1 MHLNAGNDDMYDL
14 TLQIY
19 TGGKWHDA
27 MVLSFDSPEKG
38 FESRCSFG
46 YEQAYLFENHEDI
59 GTPFAAA
66 VSARFPLEWDGR
78 RSNTP
83 AFVHD
88 IAPAGA
94 AKRFLLARIGRDKPA
109 DISVDLYLLA
119 RSTPAPIGNM
129 RVKESAEAVEQHEP
143 IGFKRQEVI
152 SRDNRFLEY
161 AYEQGAAIGGATGAG
176 GEAPK
181 LLLTQGKDG
190 NLYPDAVLDDA
201 DVTQHWFVKFSRNKG
216 TRNDQDILR
225 SEYHYHKALQT
236 LGIETVAAQG
246 LALEEATKP
255 SLWMQRFDRQVTL
268 QGIERFAVESIYS
281 LAQITTPG
289 SPMNHME
296 VIRLLAELWRDAGQ
310 VDQIPDLVA
319 DYLRRDL
326 LNKILGNSDNHG
338 RNTAIIRDTT
348 SFRLAPIY
356 DLAPMVMDDEGVTR
370 TTKWPKEL
378 ERAGDVNWRGVCQ
391 TLADIADP
399 NDPLA
404 ALSDW
409 SVSFERLRED
419 AKRLMALPDILAD
432 GGLPDVTMNHPR
444 IALKNLEQRLKE
456 WELK

>member
-1 MHLNAGNDDMYDL
+1 MYNL

-19 TGGKWHDA
+19 TSGNWHDA
-27 MVLSFDSPEKG
+27 MTLSFDNPEQG
-38 FESRCSFG
+38 FENRCSFG
-46 YEQAYLFENHEDI
+46 YEQAYLFENHEGI
-59 GTPFAAA
+59 GSPFAAA

-83 AFVHD
+83 AFVYD

-94 AKRFLLARIGRDKPA
+94 AKRFLLAHMGRDKPA

-129 RVKESAEAVEQHEP
+129 RIKESVEAVDQREP
-143 IGFKRQEVI
+143 IGFRRQDVI

-181 LLLTQGKDG
+181 LLLAESKDA
-190 NLYPDAVLDDA
+190 NFYPDAVLDDA
-201 DVTQHWFVKFSRNKG
+201 DVIQHWFVKFSRNKG

-225 SEYHYHKALQT
+225 SEYHYYKALQT

-255 SLWMQRFDRQVTL
+255 SVWMHRFDRQVTP
-268 QGIERFAVESIYS
+268 QGVERFAVESIYS

-289 SPMNHME
+289 SAMDHIE
-296 VIRLLAELWRDAGQ
+296 VIRMLAGLWRDAGQ
-310 VDQIPDLVA
+310 GDQIPDLVA
-319 DYLRRDL
+319 EYLRRDL

-338 RNTAIIRDTT
+338 RNTAIIRDTA

-370 TTKWPKEL
+370 TTKWPKAL

-391 TLADIADP
+391 ALADLADP
-399 NDPLA
+399 NEPLA

-409 SVSFERLRED
+409 SGCFERLRED
-419 AKRLMALPDILAD
+419 AKHLMALPDILTD
-432 GGLPDVTMNHPR
+432 SGLPDVTMNHPR
-444 IALKNLEQRLKE
+444 IALKNLQQRLKE
-456 WELK
+456 WGLT

>member
-1 MHLNAGNDDMYDL
+1 MYNL
-14 TLQIY
+14 TLQIFI
-19 TGGKWHDA
+19 TGKWHDA
-27 MVLSFDSPEKG
+27 MDLSFDSPEKG

-46 YEQAYLFENHEDI
+46 YETPYLVENIEDV
-59 GTPFAAA
+59 GAPFAKA
-66 VSARFPLEWDGR
+66 VSARFPLEWEGQ
-78 RSNTP
+78 RSNAP
-83 AFVHD
+83 AFLHD

-94 AKRFLLARIGRDKPA
+94 AKKFLLTHIGRDIPA
-109 DISVDLYLLA
+109 DVSADLYLLA

-129 RVKESAEAVEQHEP
+129 RIKESAEAVDQREP
-143 IGFKRQEVI
+143 IGFKRQDVI

-181 LLLTQGKDG
+181 LLLVQGKDG

-201 DVTQHWFVKFSRNKG
+201 DAAQHWFVKFSRNKG
-216 TRNDQDILR
+216 NRNDQDILR
-225 SEYHYHKALQT
+225 SEYHYYKALQK
-236 LGIETVAAQG
+236 LGIETVAEQG

-255 SLWMQRFDRQVTL
+255 SLWMQRFDRQVTPL
-268 QGIERFAVESIYS
+268 GVERFAVESIYS
-281 LAQITTPG
+281 LAQVTTPG
-289 SPMNHME
+289 SPMDHME
-296 VIRLLAELWRDAGQ
+296 VIRLLARLWREAGQ
-310 VDQIPDLVA
+310 ADQIPNLVA

-338 RNTAIIRDTT
+338 RNTAIIRDTA

-378 ERAGDVNWRGVCQ
+378 ERAGDVDWRGVCRA
-391 TLADIADP
+391 LADIADP

-404 ALSDW
+404 ALSDAPN
-409 SVSFERLRED
+409 SFDRLRED
-419 AKRLMALPDILAD
+419 AKRLAALPDILTAS
-432 GGLPDVTMNHPR
+432 GLPDATMNHPR

-456 WELK
+456 WDLK

>member
-1 MHLNAGNDDMYDL
+1 MYDL
-14 TLQIY
+14 TLQIFI
-19 TGGKWHDA
+19 TGKWHDA

-38 FESRCSFG
+38 FESRCNFG
-46 YEQAYLFENHEDI
+46 YATPYLIENIEDI
-59 GTPFAAA
+59 GAPFAKA
-66 VSARFPLEWDGR
+66 VSARFPLEWEGK
-78 RSNTP
+78 RSSAP
-83 AFVHD
+83 AFLHD
-88 IAPAGA
+88 IAPSGA

-109 DISVDLYLLA
+109 DISTDLYLVA

-129 RVKESAEAVEQHEP
+129 RIKESVEAVDQREA

-181 LLLTQGKDG
+181 LLLVQGKDG

-216 TRNDQDILR
+216 NRNDQDILR
-225 SEYHYHKALQT
+225 SEYHYYKALQK
-236 LGIETVAAQG
+236 LDIETVAEQG

-255 SLWMQRFDRQVTL
+255 SLWMQRFDRQVTP
-268 QGIERFAVESIYS
+268 QGVERFAVESIYS

-289 SPMNHME
+289 SAMDHME
-296 VIRLLAELWRDAGQ
+296 VIRLLARLWREAGQ
-310 VDQIPDLVA
+310 TDQIPNLVA

-326 LNKILGNSDNHG
+326 INKILGNSDNHG
-338 RNTAIIRDTT
+338 RNTAILRDTA

-378 ERAGDVNWRGVCQ
+378 ERAGDVDWRGVCRA
-391 TLADIADP
+391 LADIADP

-404 ALSDW
+404 AVSDA
-409 SVSFERLRED
+409 SNSFERLRED
-419 AKRLMALPDILAD
+419 AKHLAALPDILTAS
-432 GGLPDVTMNHPR
+432 GLPDATMNHPR
-444 IALKNLEQRLKE
+444 IALKNLEQRLRE
-456 WELK
+456 WDLK